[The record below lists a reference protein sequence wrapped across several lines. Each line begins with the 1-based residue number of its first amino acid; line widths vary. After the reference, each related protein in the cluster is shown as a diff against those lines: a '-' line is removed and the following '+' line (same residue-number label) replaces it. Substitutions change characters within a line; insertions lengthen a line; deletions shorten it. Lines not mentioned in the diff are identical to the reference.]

1 MTDYKEQRFIGH
13 VILMVASCCT
23 GPMELSLVLCSDAF
37 IQELNKEYRGKDSPT
52 DVLSFEIEDG
62 VPGYYLRVLGD
73 LIISLDTAQRQA
85 TERQ

>member
-1 MTDYKEQRFIGH
+1 
-13 VILMVASCCT
+13 
-23 GPMELSLVLCSDAF
+23 MELSLVLCSDAF
-37 IQELNKEYRGKDSPT
+37 IQNLNKEYRGKDSPT

-62 VPGYYLRVLGD
+62 VPGYYLKVLGD